1 MSSIKLIKGSCADQE
16 VDAVVNA
23 ANRGLYAGGGIC
35 GVIFNKAGM
44 RELTYECRKHKTP
57 LKDGEAVI
65 TSACKMTNCK
75 YIIHAVGPDF
85 SRTKEA
91 FKKYDATRTDNNEML
106 FVNSE
111 NRPATA
117 GNIYEWIK
125 KWGEELTELTG
136 KDYTRLSPHSL
147 RHCYVNNMLDGSHYL
162 CKEMNLRAVP
172 LEKIKTLVHHSSSQT
187 TLSYAQNNE
196 DKDIEDLF
204 GITL

>member
-91 FKKYDATRTDNNEML
+91 FKELYEAYY
-106 FVNSE
+106 NSFKVLICDSKFL
-111 NRPATA
+111 NF
-117 GNIYEWIK
+117 
-125 KWGEELTELTG
+125 
-136 KDYTRLSPHSL
+136 S
-147 RHCYVNNMLDGSHYL
+147 
-162 CKEMNLRAVP
+162 
-172 LEKIKTLVHHSSSQT
+172 KISSSLILNFKI
-187 TLSYAQNNE
+187 LSVF
-196 DKDIEDLF
+196 IF
-204 GITL
+204 

>member
-75 YIIHAVGPDF
+75 YIIHAVGPTDGNAG
-85 SRTKEA
+85 KLKGA
-91 FKKYDATRTDNNEML
+91 FYNSLIIADSNNLKTIGMVPISSGI
-106 FVNSE
+106 FGS
-111 NRPATA
+111 ATA
-117 GNIYEWIK
+117 FFPVSAAAFPAIPSVVKPMIFCFVQSEKYKLAGSSR
-125 KWGEELTELTG
+125 LTMPNGCMFRSILLTVFIW
-136 KDYTRLSPHSL
+136 SF
-147 RHCYVNNMLDGSHYL
+147 
-162 CKEMNLRAVP
+162 
-172 LEKIKTLVHHSSSQT
+172 SSSARKRFA
-187 TLSYAQNNE
+187 LSSLYCS
-196 DKDIEDLF
+196 
-204 GITL
+204 

>member
-1 MSSIKLIKGSCADQE
+1 
-16 VDAVVNA
+16 
-23 ANRGLYAGGGIC
+23 
-35 GVIFNKAGM
+35 
-44 RELTYECRKHKTP
+44 
-57 LKDGEAVI
+57 
-65 TSACKMTNCK
+65 
-75 YIIHAVGPDF
+75 
-85 SRTKEA
+85 
-91 FKKYDATRTDNNEML
+91 ML

-136 KDYTRLSPHSL
+136 KDYTRLSPHSW

-196 DKDIEDLF
+196 DEDIEDLF